1 MPFDFAVPFDLAAPA
16 TLPALPASTIGA
28 GSILGVSRHE
38 LVAHAM
44 EQVAPALR
52 GAVAEIEVTEGGR
65 FVHMGMV
72 FDQVAWRATW
82 RRPGLPVASGSF
94 PVWNGSPV

>member
-1 MPFDFAVPFDLAAPA
+1 MPFDFAVS
-16 TLPALPASTIGA
+16 ALMPVDAGTIH
-28 GSILGVSRHE
+28 GVPRHV

-44 EQVAPALR
+44 EQITPSLR
-52 GAVAEIEVTEGGR
+52 GQVAEIEVTPGGQ

-72 FDQVAWRATW
+72 FDQVAWRAAW
-82 RRPGLPVASGSF
+82 RRPGLPVASGNF

>member
-1 MPFDFAVPFDLAAPA
+1 MPFDFAAA
-16 TLPALPASTIGA
+16 TLMPIDA
-28 GSILGVSRHE
+28 GSIHGIPRHE

-44 EQVAPALR
+44 EQIAPGLR
-52 GAVAEIEVTEGGR
+52 GQVADIEIAAGGQ
-65 FVHMGMV
+65 FFHMGMV
-72 FDQVAWRATW
+72 FDQVAWRAAW

>member
-1 MPFDFAVPFDLAAPA
+1 MPFDFLPPAALLPIEAATIHGVP
-16 TLPALPASTIGA
+16 
-28 GSILGVSRHE
+28 RQE

-44 EQVAPALR
+44 EQISPSLR
-52 GAVAEIEVTEGGR
+52 GAVAEIEVSGGGQ

-72 FDQVAWRATW
+72 FDQVAWRAVW

-94 PVWNGSPV
+94 PVWNGAPV

>member
-1 MPFDFAVPFDLAAPA
+1 MPFDFAASALMPVDAGTIHGVP
-16 TLPALPASTIGA
+16 
-28 GSILGVSRHE
+28 RHL

-44 EQVAPALR
+44 EQITPALR
-52 GAVAEIEVTEGGR
+52 GQVAEIEVSAGGQ

-72 FDQVAWRATW
+72 FDQVAWRAAW

>member
-1 MPFDFAVPFDLAAPA
+1 MPFDFAGSALLPIDAGTIHGVP
-16 TLPALPASTIGA
+16 
-28 GSILGVSRHE
+28 RHA

-44 EQVAPALR
+44 EQITPGLR
-52 GAVAEIEVTEGGR
+52 SQVAEIEVTPGGQ

-72 FDQVAWRATW
+72 FDQVAWRAAW
-82 RRPGLPVASGSF
+82 RRAGLPVACGSF

>member
-1 MPFDFAVPFDLAAPA
+1 MPFDFVSPTADLPIESGAIHGVP
-16 TLPALPASTIGA
+16 
-28 GSILGVSRHE
+28 RHE

-44 EQVAPALR
+44 TQIAPGLR
-52 GAVAEIEVTEGGR
+52 MAVAEIEVTGGGQ

-72 FDQVAWRATW
+72 FDQVAWRAAW

-94 PVWNGSPV
+94 PVWNGAPV